1 MKHMNWML
9 GLGLLGLATTAAAAE
24 GREPGA
30 RFQALDTDG
39 DGNISYAEFDAAEG
53 GRLARLDSDGNGV
66 LTLDEFLNG
75 RPDRER
81 RGPRA
86 EGREID
92 EERLAEMRERML
104 TRATARFHEMDNDG
118 DAMLSQSELAE
129 AAFLRLDRDGNGLLG
144 GRELRPPRA
153 GRPGSPGRGGPRA
166 GRGDANTAQ
175 STPD

>member
-30 RFQALDTDG
+30 HFQALDTDG
-39 DGNISYAEFDAAEG
+39 DGNISYAEFDAADG

-66 LTLDEFLNG
+66 LTLDEFLGGWRDHEPRG
-75 RPDRER
+75 RRL
-81 RGPRA
+81 
-86 EGREID
+86 EGKEID
-92 EERLAEMRERML
+92 EVRLTEMRQRIL
-104 TRATARFHEMDNDG
+104 ARATTRFHEMDRNGDG
-118 DAMLSQSELAE
+118 MLSQSELAE
-129 AAFLRLDRDGNGLLG
+129 AAFLRLDRDGNGLLSP
-144 GRELRPPRA
+144 RELRPPRA